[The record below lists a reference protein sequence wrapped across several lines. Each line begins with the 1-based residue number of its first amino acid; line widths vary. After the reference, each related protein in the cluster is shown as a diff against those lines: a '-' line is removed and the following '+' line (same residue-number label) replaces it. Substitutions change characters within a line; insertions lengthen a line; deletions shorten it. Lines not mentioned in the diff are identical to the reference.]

1 MLHYLWNPACNKDI
15 DASYKE
21 VHYMH
26 YSPNN
31 SLLLHNGSALNSL
44 KQETPFKKILI
55 NWFLSH
61 STNITLKSV
70 GMMWLWNI

>member
-1 MLHYLWNPACNKDI
+1 MLHYSWNPARNKDI

-44 KQETPFKKILI
+44 EQETPFKKILI
-55 NWFLSH
+55 DWF
-61 STNITLKSV
+61 
-70 GMMWLWNI
+70 

>member
-26 YSPNN
+26 YIPNN

-55 NWFLSH
+55 NWF
-61 STNITLKSV
+61 
-70 GMMWLWNI
+70 